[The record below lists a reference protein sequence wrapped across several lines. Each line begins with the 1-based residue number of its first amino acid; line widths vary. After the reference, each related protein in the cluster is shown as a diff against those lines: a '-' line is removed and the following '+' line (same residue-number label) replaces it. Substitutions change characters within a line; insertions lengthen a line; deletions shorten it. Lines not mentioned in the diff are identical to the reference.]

1 MSPSLPVPSS
11 ASRPVHR
18 AVVVGAG
25 IGGLASA
32 VALAARGWRVSVVDK
47 APAPGGKMRR
57 VAVGPAL
64 VDAGPTVLTLRDV
77 FDQLFALAAERLED
91 HLTLD
96 AMPVLARHWWPDGT
110 QLDLFADPDASHRAI
125 AEAFGPQEAAGFAR
139 YLQHARQI
147 WQTVEGPFV
156 RGQRPTPA
164 SILRAYGWRAA
175 PMLARIDASRSMW
188 RSLHGFFATPQL
200 RQLFGR
206 YATYSGCSPF
216 LAPATLNLIAW
227 VEAAGV
233 WQVRGGI
240 GQLAV
245 ALTGLL
251 QRLGGDV
258 LCGAEVQQI
267 RTDGSGA
274 TGVVLADGQ
283 VLPAQAVIHAGDVSA
298 LGQGLLGPGVLR
310 AAPPTPPEQRTLSAV
325 TWGMWATTSGLAL
338 DHHNVLFGPDYPAE
352 FDAIF
357 GRQQL
362 PEEPTVYICA
372 QDRGH
377 NTQSAQPSP
386 NNPERLLVL
395 VNAPAVG
402 DRRELS
408 DADIDALQER
418 TFGHLQRLGLQVVPA
433 APSVRTGPADW
444 ERLFPASGG
453 ALYGAANHS
462 LTASLQRQGAT
473 TAVPGLFVA
482 GGTVHPGA
490 GVPMAALSGLLAADA
505 VAQQFGAP
513 RSAAARGAGQSMRG
527 AA

>member
-1 MSPSLPVPSS
+1 
-11 ASRPVHR
+11 VHR

-25 IGGLASA
+25 IGGLGTA
-32 VALAARGWRVSVVDK
+32 VALAARGWQVTVVDE

-64 VDAGPTVLTLRDV
+64 IDAGPTVLTLRDV
-77 FDQLFALAAERLED
+77 FDQLFALAGERLDD

-96 AMPVLARHWWPDGT
+96 AMPVLARHWWQDGT
-110 QLDLFADPDASHRAI
+110 ELDLFADPEASAAAI
-125 AEAFGPQEAAGFAR
+125 AKTFGPAEAAGFAR
-139 YLQHARQI
+139 YLQHAKQI

-175 PMLARIDASRSMW
+175 PMLARIDASRTMW
-188 RSLHGFFATPQL
+188 RSLHSFFATPHL

-245 ALTGLL
+245 ALTRLL
-251 QRLGGDV
+251 QRLGAEV
-258 LCGAEVQQI
+258 LCGVGVRQI

-274 TGVVLADGQ
+274 TGVVLDDGH
-283 VLPAQAVIHAGDVSA
+283 VLSAQAVVHAGDVSA
-298 LGQGLLGPGVLR
+298 LGHGLLGPGVLR
-310 AAPPTPPEQRTLSAV
+310 AAQPTTADQRSLSAV
-325 TWGMWATTSGLAL
+325 TWGMWATTKGLDL

-362 PEEPTVYICA
+362 PEVPTVYICA

-377 NTQSAQPSP
+377 NAQSAQPSP
-386 NNPERLLVL
+386 TNPERLLVL

-408 DADIDALQER
+408 GADIDALQER

-433 APSVRTGPADW
+433 AQSVRTGPAEW
-444 ERLFPASGG
+444 EQLFPASGG

-505 VAQQFGAP
+505 VVQQFGAP
-513 RSAAARGAGQSMRG
+513 RTPAARPPSHALQG